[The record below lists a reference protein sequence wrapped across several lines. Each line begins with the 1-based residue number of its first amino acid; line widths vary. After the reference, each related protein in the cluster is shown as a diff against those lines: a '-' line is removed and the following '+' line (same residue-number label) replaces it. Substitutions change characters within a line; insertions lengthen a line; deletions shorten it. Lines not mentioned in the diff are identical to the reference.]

1 MNETVQ
7 KLVKSKIL
15 RMSLN
20 VAEESSE
27 NVENDYKE
35 ENGEIQFEH

>member
-1 MNETVQ
+1 MSLLFNSE
-7 KLVKSKIL
+7 IL
-15 RMSLN
+15 SMSLN